1 MKRVLY
7 WRKAHKRHSVR
18 ALIVG
23 SVISALGAAWA
34 ALPGALVDRMP
45 MWLVLSVPAVI
56 FALGLIGAY
65 THQSSLED

>member
-1 MKRVLY
+1 MKRVSY

-18 ALIVG
+18 ALLTGAAV
-23 SVISALGAAWA
+23 SAAGAAWA

-45 MWLVLSVPAVI
+45 MWLVLSVPAAI